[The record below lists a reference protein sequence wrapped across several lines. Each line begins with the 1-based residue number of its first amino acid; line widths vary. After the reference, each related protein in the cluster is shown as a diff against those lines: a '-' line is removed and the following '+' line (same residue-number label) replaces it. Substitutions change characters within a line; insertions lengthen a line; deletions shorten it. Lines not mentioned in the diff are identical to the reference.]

1 MTKPKFK
8 KLMWSGAAFVGAISV
23 ATTVILLLNNKQIK
37 NKKIISK
44 LFNELNSNDNIRYF
58 YQDKLNEASQL
69 IEQLKEKYDN
79 TLFENI
85 KTKLSLL
92 DDASHLIRKDSEI
105 DGGKLTEQQINKL
118 TGYWDND
125 YANAVQSLKGVD
137 GYWTGLDEKYQKR
150 IDQLIIEEKKSS
162 GKGKVDAREVLK
174 NELGSDSD
182 LARALNDLKI
192 KIKEY
197 KSKIEETIKPLKDES
212 KVKVDLKER
221 LNTNNIKKLTELLT
235 DSERHRDTYQRILSA
250 NYDLNV
256 DLQSDDVETW
266 SDKLENAQSAELQYP
281 YLEKNELSANNFKKL
296 LIEVID
302 RTQLDENET
311 KYIAKNQSLNSKKNN
326 QFWLRFN
333 YQVSFDE
340 YGVDKQITNKVYSLN
355 YEVTPKQQED
365 LSEFKTDFKPYYD
378 LLNITEQNFV
388 VNGKAYYKKAWI
400 DQSLPIIQNQWV
412 AAKNKVVKEWN
423 NYKNEI
429 FESDNFKNYSNSTL
443 KSLKEYIDKA
453 STRFIIN
460 ENEWMNDSNWT
471 YEKYSSNEKL
481 VRDFGANYDIW
492 KNLLLNEN
500 ELKQKYDSKKTEIK
514 FNDINDQEWKNTVT
528 TFFNSENNKYE
539 VNDKSFYFDRDQ
551 TLDNR
556 SIFAYDLNVL
566 QIHNSNNYSKN
577 IENESFL
584 NVLIDFVKSYDNW
597 ISFYDNN
604 DDKEAINQY
613 FANEPLIMWNAN
625 SNNKIDRS
633 EKVLK
638 NYLNAAYDGGDFKNL
653 KNRINLLLRKR
664 NDITD
669 YINNLESIFEK
680 SKQQM
685 KNFVFGDLTK
695 DITVD
700 VWENKKQVIIEYINL
715 YKLGLA
721 KYNAE
726 FKRLSDQNLDDSKIE
741 LLKSKYKY
749 DLDFNTFLNSILKQI
764 NNNSGLDK
772 LDIINSK
779 YQNLY
784 TNIQTFIDNK
794 KFAREFRDSN
804 VKNIKFIHKHSDNW
818 TLELAKKNTTIND
831 VEIDE
836 KNNNLIIYSA
846 NEYKIKDNNNLLW
859 DIRNKN
865 VNANNLTISYELFRN
880 FDNQEEE
887 LKFAEIINN
896 STAIDSSF
904 SDLGSKLLFLKNN
917 IEILKDFIDDR
928 NYAYY
933 DSSRRE
939 EFFNDIIKNYPI
951 DNLTKWQGIDGSNSK
966 YFNDSNLFQSLE
978 SIKNK
983 IIDRKDDDSY
993 FLNIFN
999 QGSDLDTFNQNFKDW
1014 IDRIKGNKS
1023 DKWNKEFNERVFNI
1037 LENYNN
1043 DELISYVENDFKKL
1057 DESIL
1062 NNSISNFI
1070 SNKIMDSSSIV
1081 LNYNNKYSGANNFIN
1096 FADYKKL
1103 LSLNIE
1109 SILDYNNKKIN
1120 VTLKNKNDKKITV
1133 AFSYE
1138 RALENSEKGR
1148 QIYDRF
1154 ISQFNRLSF
1163 LLYKTFWYN
1172 RTIENKEALDNNKGS
1187 NYYDVNL
1194 AYLGGSGASGYYDF
1208 IYSDK
1213 YFYHPNF
1220 EDNPF
1225 SYILTFQL
1233 LENPKKYYQDLYY
1246 LGDYDSNSR
1255 EYLKFKN
1262 EDWKKMTDFR
1272 SSLQKKYDDAKNKLQ
1287 NFNYDIILQDKI
1299 WDDEW
1304 NTSPLPYGNVGEQ
1317 WKYDH
1322 NGLKSYSL
1330 IKYSIALGWA
1340 SPIVPLFDEENQ
1352 PLTIKNLVLYGNDK
1366 KYYSHILK
1374 PGLVLDDEISKWNSD
1389 YKLSQSYSEAIKKK
1403 NSSN

>member
-23 ATTVILLLNNKQIK
+23 ATTVILLFNNKQSK

-58 YQDKLNEASQL
+58 YKDKLNEASQL

-79 TLFENI
+79 ILFENI

-92 DDASHLIRKDSEI
+92 DETSHLIRKDSEI

-150 IDQLIIEEKKSS
+150 VDQLIIEEKKSS

-221 LNTNNIKKLTELLT
+221 LNTNNIKKLTELLA
-235 DSERHRDTYQRILSA
+235 DSEIHRDTYQRILSA

-266 SDKLENAQSAELQYP
+266 SDKLENAQSAELQYS

-365 LSEFKTDFKPYYD
+365 LTKFKTDFKPYYD

-412 AAKNKVVKEWN
+412 AAKNKVAKEWN
-423 NYKNEI
+423 DYKNEI

-443 KSLKEYIDKA
+443 KSLKEYIDNA

-481 VRDFGANYDIW
+481 VRDFTTNYDIW

-500 ELKQKYDSKKTEIK
+500 ELKQKYDSKKTKIK
-514 FNDINDQEWKNTVT
+514 VDNINDQEWKNTVT
-528 TFFNSENNKYE
+528 TFFNSKNNKYV
-539 VNDKSFYFDRDQ
+539 VNDKLFYYDRDQ
-551 TLDNR
+551 KLNNR

-577 IENESFL
+577 IENESL
-584 NVLIDFVKSYDNW
+584 INVWQDFAKSYDNW
-597 ISFYDNN
+597 ISFYENSNN
-604 DDKEAINQY
+604 KEIINQY
-613 FANEPLIMWNAN
+613 FRNEYLLKLTSN
-625 SNNKIDRS
+625 SNNKINRS
-633 EKVLK
+633 KEILE
-638 NYLNAAYDGGDFKNL
+638 NFLAATYNGSDFKNL
-653 KNRINLLLRKR
+653 ENKISLFLKKRKNAI
-664 NDITD
+664 D
-669 YINNLESIFEK
+669 YINNLDSTFEK

-685 KNFVFGDLTK
+685 TTYVLSDLMNDTNSD
-695 DITVD
+695 DIDSRKQTIVD
-700 VWENKKQVIIEYINL
+700 YVNL
-715 YKLGLA
+715 YKLGLE
-721 KYNAE
+721 KYMAE
-726 FKRLSDQNLDDSKIE
+726 FNRLLDQNLDKSKIE
-741 LLKSKYKY
+741 SLKHKYEY
-749 DLDFNTFLNSILKQI
+749 DFDFNYFLNNILKQFML
-764 NNNSGLDK
+764 NTSLDK
-772 LDIINSK
+772 IDILNARFK
-779 YQNLY
+779 NLY
-784 TNIQTFIDNK
+784 ANIQTFINNK
-794 KFAREFRDSN
+794 KFSTEFRNSN
-804 VKNIKFIHKHSDNW
+804 IKNIRFIHKHSNEW
-818 TLELAKKNTTIND
+818 TLEYAKNNTTIND
-831 VEIDE
+831 VEIDK
-836 KNNNLIIYSA
+836 KNTNLVFSSN
-846 NEYKIKDNNNLLW
+846 NEYMIRDGNNLLW
-859 DIRNKN
+859 TLKN
-865 VNANNLTISYELFRN
+865 EEVIANNLTISYQLTRE
-880 FDNQEEE
+880 FDNEEKE
-887 LKFAEIINN
+887 LKFIESINN
-896 STAIDSSF
+896 NTTIDSSF
-904 SDLGSKLLFLKNN
+904 SDLDSKLLFLKNN
-917 IEILKDFIDDR
+917 IEALKQFIDEK
-928 NYAYY
+928 NYVYY

-951 DNLTKWQGIDGSNSK
+951 DNLSKWQGRDNSGSN
-966 YFNDSNLFQSLE
+966 YFNDPQLFQSLE
-978 SIKNK
+978 NIKNK
-983 IIDRKDDDSY
+983 IIDKKDDNNY
-993 FLNIFN
+993 FLTIFSK
-999 QGSDLDTFNQNFKDW
+999 QEDLDIFNQNFNDW
-1014 IDRIKGNKS
+1014 IAKIRQNENNKWS
-1023 DKWNKEFNERVFNI
+1023 KEFNERVFSI
-1037 LENYNN
+1037 LENYGNN
-1043 DELISYVENDFKKL
+1043 ELISNFENDFKNL
-1057 DESIL
+1057 DEAIL

-1070 SNKIMDSSSIV
+1070 HNKILDSSSIM
-1081 LNYNNKYSGANNFIN
+1081 LKYNNKYSGTNNFIN
-1096 FADYKKL
+1096 FNDYKKL
-1103 LSLNIE
+1103 LSLKIN
-1109 SILDYNNKKIN
+1109 STLDYKTNKVNIAFEN
-1120 VTLKNKNDKKITV
+1120 VNEKKLNIS
-1133 AFSYE
+1133 FSYAK
-1138 RALENSEKGR
+1138 ALEYSEKGKEL
-1148 QIYDRF
+1148 YKKF
-1154 ISQFNRLSF
+1154 LSQFNRLSF
-1163 LLYKTFWYN
+1163 LLYRTFWYN
-1172 RTIENKEALDNNKGS
+1172 REMENKNILTNRGS
-1187 NYYDVNL
+1187 NYYDINF
-1194 AYLGGSGASGYYDF
+1194 ANLGGSTASGYYDF
-1208 IYSDK
+1208 AYSDS

-1220 EDNPF
+1220 DDNPF

-1233 LENPKKYYQDLYY
+1233 LENPKKYYQDSY
-1246 LGDYDSNSR
+1246 LGDYDPKSG

-1262 EDWKKMTDFR
+1262 TDWQKMIDFR
-1272 SSLQKKYDDAKNKLQ
+1272 IDLQRRYNLAKDKLE
-1287 NFNYDIILQDKI
+1287 NFNYDTIIKGEI
-1299 WDDEW
+1299 WDGNW
-1304 NTSPLPYGNVGEQ
+1304 NTSPLPYGNVGED

-1330 IKYSIALGWA
+1330 IRYTIALGWA
-1340 SPIVPLFDEENQ
+1340 SPIIPIVDGDGK
-1352 PLTIKNLVLYGNDK
+1352 PLTIKNLVLHGNDK
-1366 KYYSHILK
+1366 KYYSYILK
-1374 PGLVLDDEISKWNSD
+1374 EGLTFDEEINKWNSD
-1389 YKLSQSYSEAIKKK
+1389 YKLSKEYDEIIKNK
-1403 NSSN
+1403 NVDN